1 MLNQPA
7 DDDFAQLISSGG
19 DNRMFLGSTG
29 LNRYGSGPSAGSK
42 IQLGSCTCSSPSQR
56 ALGAAHRLYL
66 ELQQHPNP
74 ALLASE
80 QFQIIRNQL
89 RNLLVL
95 PEDVAI
101 ALPPSGTD
109 VEMLV
114 LALAA
119 SKTEHPIVNIVVGP
133 AEVGSGTSPASAGRY
148 FDSLTPR
155 GNHVDPQHALDA
167 DLTSRVSVTH
177 VDIRDTFGQQ
187 LPLESIDREV
197 MRTVIDAAATGSH
210 VVVHLVA
217 HSKTGI
223 HAPSLNAIESI
234 KSALQDDVTI
244 VVDAAQGRLATD
256 AYRIALQ
263 NDCLV
268 SFTGSKFFGG
278 PPFSGALFVPRSQR
292 PGKHLTQL
300 PSNFKEFFNRDT
312 IPTVWKSW
320 KTSSSQWTN
329 TGLLLRWTAAISE
342 MEAFYNIEPDVS
354 EVILSVF
361 ANEVTNA
368 ISASRSCMMLPVETD
383 AESSLPSI
391 SSYESVFTFE
401 VNNADQNPLSKTQLK
416 TLHQQLNIDTKQ
428 GFLVGQPV
436 QLGQNCCALRV
447 ALGASTIA
455 DVATNSRFG
464 NTFDQRLTWMREN
477 IRSCFE
483 AIDALVLTD
492 KQFQDSTFAEI
503 VKL

>member
-1 MLNQPA
+1 MFNQPV

-19 DNRMFLGSTG
+19 DNRLLLGPTG
-29 LNRYGSGPSAGSK
+29 LNRYGSGPNAGSK
-42 IQLGSCTCSSPSQR
+42 MQFGSCTCSSPSPR
-56 ALGAAHRLYL
+56 ALDAAHRLYL
-66 ELQQHPNP
+66 ELKQHPDA

-80 QFQIIRNQL
+80 HFQIVRNQL
-89 RNLLVL
+89 RHLLEL

-119 SKTEHPIVNIVVGP
+119 SKTEHPIVNVVVGP
-133 AEVGSGTSPASAGRY
+133 AEVGSGTSDASAGRY

-155 GNHVDPQHALDA
+155 GNRVTPRRALNTG
-167 DLTSRVSVTH
+167 LTSRVSIAH
-177 VDIRDTFGQQ
+177 VNVRNAFGQP
-187 LPLESIDREV
+187 LPLEEIDREV
-197 MRTVIDAAATGSH
+197 MRTVIAAAATGAH

-234 KSALQDDVTI
+234 KSALKDDVTI
-244 VVDAAQGRLATD
+244 VIDAAQGRLATN

-268 SFTGSKFFGG
+268 AFTGSKFFGG
-278 PPFSGALFVPRSQR
+278 PSFCGALFIPNSQR

-300 PSNFKEFFNRDT
+300 PSNFEEFFNRDT
-312 IPTVWKSW
+312 IPATWQSW
-320 KTSSSQWTN
+320 KTSCSQWTN
-329 TGLLLRWTAAISE
+329 QGLLLRWTAAIAE
-342 MEAFYNIEPDVS
+342 MEAFYNIESDIS
-354 EVILSVF
+354 EVIHSVF
-361 ANEVTNA
+361 ANGVTNA
-368 ISASRSCMMLPVETD
+368 ISSSRSCAMLPVETD
-383 AESSLPSI
+383 AESNLPSI
-391 SSYESVFTFE
+391 SAYESVFAFE
-401 VNNADQNPLSKTQLK
+401 VNNAKQNPLSKTQLK
-416 TLHQQLNIDTKQ
+416 TLHQQLNVNTKQ
-428 GFLVGQPV
+428 GFLIGQPV
-436 QLGQNCCALRV
+436 QLSQNCCVIRI
-447 ALGASTIA
+447 ALGAPTISN
-455 DVATNSRFG
+455 VAVDSRFG
-464 NTFDQRLTWMREN
+464 KTFDHRLTWLREN